1 MKPYHQD
8 HHVTLHQGDA
18 LDVLRTLPDA
28 SVHAVVTDPPSG
40 IAFMN
45 MAWDDDRGGR
55 AQWVSWLTEIMRE
68 VYRVLKPGAH
78 GLVWALPRT
87 SHWTACALEDAGFEL
102 KDKIIHLFGVGFP
115 KALDIS
121 KAIDQELGATREVKR
136 HTARPETSGTMSGK
150 TDTRPWIE
158 KSRTLGYHECAGDT
172 PATPEAAQWDGYKT
186 ALKPAAEEWLLVRKP
201 LSERNVARNVLVHG
215 TGGLNID
222 ACRVPVADDEPN
234 KRRATGEYSK
244 SDENSIYGN
253 GLYNHTRPATLSQG
267 RYPPHVVFSHAPDCT
282 DAACVEGCPVRELGE
297 QSGVS
302 VSNPYRKSGGKRFTD
317 RNYAQDEYTQ
327 TMKRSEYFGVSD
339 TGTAARFFPCFRYEA
354 KAPPSERKGST
365 HPTQK
370 SVALMKWLVQLVT
383 AEGQTVLDPF
393 AGSGTTLVAARDL
406 GRRAIGIEMDAAYCK
421 TIVGRLAQQALP
433 LFGEGAA

>member
-1 MKPYHQD
+1 MGI
-8 HHVTLHQGDA
+8 VTLHHGDA
-18 LDVLRTLPDA
+18 LDVLRTLESD
-28 SVHAVVTDPPSG
+28 SIHALVTDPPSG

-55 AQWVSWLTEIMRE
+55 AAWVSWLAEIMRE
-68 VYRVLKPGAH
+68 VHRVLKPGAH

-87 SHWTACALEDAGFEL
+87 SHWTACALEDAGFEIRE
-102 KDKIIHLFGVGFP
+102 KVYHLQGAGFP

-121 KAIDQELGATREVKR
+121 KAIDQELGATREVTGETRRAGIGR
-136 HTARPETSGTMSGK
+136 HGRTDHEVFRASTDECNKHIPITA
-150 TDTRPWIE
+150 
-158 KSRTLGYHECAGDT
+158 

-186 ALKPAAEEWLLVRKP
+186 ALKPAAEEWILVRKP

-222 ACRVPVADDEPN
+222 ACRVPHNEACRVL
-234 KRRATGEYSK
+234 KKQQTGHDFYRQAGRYQ
-244 SDENSIYGN
+244 D
-253 GLYNHTRPATLSQG
+253 TLELKPEG

-302 VSNPYRKSGGKRFTD
+302 VSNGYRKGGGKRFTD

-327 TMKRSEYFGVSD
+327 TMKRSEYFGASD
-339 TGTAARFFPCFRYEA
+339 TGTAARFFPCFRYQA
-354 KAPPSERKGST
+354 KPAPSERAGST

-370 SVALMKWLVQLVT
+370 SLALMEWLVKLVT
-383 AEGQTVLDPF
+383 APDQTVLDCF
-393 AGSGTTLVAARDL
+393 MGSGTTGVAALRA
-406 GRRAIGIEMDAAYCK
+406 GRQFVGVEMDAAYFA
-421 TIVGRLAQQALP
+421 IAQQRITEEQNRPKQLDM
-433 LFGEGAA
+433 FGEE